1 MFQVGNNNREFGSV
15 ELNRNLLNC
24 NLKLPE
30 NVILVDSLD
39 LIKDTQEKSLA
50 SALKTWCNI
59 KLKNPLTALEYAKYV
74 KLVTDAG
81 AKQLGCE
88 SYSAYLDKKV
98 FENRTTITSQGTE
111 SNRNSNNDEDGIMF
125 RVISSGN
132 DQPGPSQNQLGLSQN
147 LLGPSENPS
156 SPSQNQLNPSQSI
169 PSLFQTPPPSRFNC
183 EICNVYCYSQD
194 TLNTHLN
201 KKHKNL
207 LASVP
212 NLPSPIPSEDPITQP
227 PPNHITNQSPS
238 IPNLFRTPPP
248 SHFNCEICKVVCY
261 SQDTLNTHM
270 NKKHKNLLA
279 SVPNLPSPIP
289 SEDPITQPP
298 PNHITNQSPSI
309 PNLFRT
315 PPPSHFNCE
324 ICKVVCYSQDTL
336 NTHMNKK
343 HKNLPASVPNL
354 TPPIPPLDPKT
365 QPPPNHITKKSQN
378 PHPVSNQYN
387 FCEICLAECYD
398 QRTYEEHLGGKRH
411 KKNVECKMREG
422 EGKNMKPIDLTEEIP
437 KGQFYCTICKRPF
450 GKQHTFNMHLKS
462 KGHKKMVNSLAAV
475 SVSMSSPA
483 LVLDVDASDSD
494 TQPNIDSSRAVSEM
508 ETTPAVTASMASVED
523 TNASSSSIQIEI
535 IEEPPSGEPQN
546 QLNLSQ
552 YLPKPTKNIANSF
565 CDICDEWMGPD
576 SGSPGSLGFKKH
588 LMNKKHKINLIIRKR
603 AEKRKT
609 MEASVSVS
617 RSTPALV
624 LNVDISDSDTQP
636 NIDSSKAVSE
646 METTPIVTASIAS
659 VEDTN
664 ASSSPIQIEIIEKPS
679 SGEPQNL
686 LNLSQNPPGQS
697 QNQMG
702 PTQSQPASS
711 SQNPQV
717 PLDNMS
723 KERRSSPTRRSRS
736 QRRRSRSPRRRSKSP
751 RRRSKTQRRRSRS
764 QSRSQR
770 IRSRSLRRRS
780 RSPRRRS
787 RSQRRRSRSPRHR
800 RGLDQT
806 PTVQSVVRR
815 APPLSPIP
823 RGESIAPPRLLCTT
837 PPSSAGR
844 RRRSFGE
851 QFRMHL
857 RGQVQVQVQQ
867 QQQPPQVTS
876 VVSSIATTSSPVV
889 MDTTP
894 SFASLAAAAEQEQ
907 QQQQNLHQQQHQV
920 SIFWHYERY
929 QHIIFFC
936 QINALKKIINYLSF
950 FQEQITWASLVADA
964 QQQQQQYQ
972 QPHRPQ
978 PQVRQLVPVPIL
990 PASIPYP
997 TTSSTFSSAQ
1007 QQHLAEQRRQL
1018 LRWQQQLQQQQQQQN
1033 VLQQQLQKQ
1042 QQQLQEQQQQQQQ
1055 LQEQQQQQQQQL
1067 QEQQQQQQQL
1077 QQQQQ
1082 QQQNQQPQVKLPSQS
1097 LMNNK
1102 NDDNTN
1108 EEILSNMPTSQFIC
1122 HLCLR
1127 SPAASYVLN
1136 CGHLPFCNEC
1146 CDFFIREKKKCPICK
1161 TFVKLKQ
1168 RAYLDV
1174 MKTKNTNKDDT
1185 TQIDA
1190 IELD

>member
-212 NLPSPIPSEDPITQP
+212 NLPSPIPSE
-227 PPNHITNQSPS
+227 
-238 IPNLFRTPPP
+238 
-248 SHFNCEICKVVCY
+248 V
-261 SQDTLNTHM
+261 
-270 NKKHKNLLA
+270 
-279 SVPNLPSPIP
+279 
-289 SEDPITQPP
+289 PITQPP

-552 YLPKPTKNIANSF
+552 NLPKPTKNIANSF

-929 QHIIFFC
+929 QHIIFF
-936 QINALKKIINYLSF
+936 
-950 FQEQITWASLVADA
+950 
-964 QQQQQQYQ
+964 
-972 QPHRPQ
+972 
-978 PQVRQLVPVPIL
+978 
-990 PASIPYP
+990 
-997 TTSSTFSSAQ
+997 
-1007 QQHLAEQRRQL
+1007 
-1018 LRWQQQLQQQQQQQN
+1018 
-1033 VLQQQLQKQ
+1033 
-1042 QQQLQEQQQQQQQ
+1042 
-1055 LQEQQQQQQQQL
+1055 
-1067 QEQQQQQQQL
+1067 
-1077 QQQQQ
+1077 
-1082 QQQNQQPQVKLPSQS
+1082 
-1097 LMNNK
+1097 
-1102 NDDNTN
+1102 
-1108 EEILSNMPTSQFIC
+1108 
-1122 HLCLR
+1122 
-1127 SPAASYVLN
+1127 
-1136 CGHLPFCNEC
+1136 
-1146 CDFFIREKKKCPICK
+1146 
-1161 TFVKLKQ
+1161 FVKS
-1168 RAYLDV
+1168 
-1174 MKTKNTNKDDT
+1174 TH
-1185 TQIDA
+1185 
-1190 IELD
+1190 